1 MSSKPLKIQGKEFL
15 PLETGYLTESAIR
28 KCKEELN
35 ETPERKAKRI
45 EELRSLLEGNVKSEG
60 IDFNDDFLVGYLR
73 RNKYRLKDAQRQM
86 LDLIDLYETENVFGS
101 VPDEYLDLPSSK
113 FVNLLPFRCQDECA
127 VLIFR
132 WGKWDPSE
140 LPIERL
146 KQTIV
151 MVVCQALRDPMTQ
164 INGFKVIYDLDGL
177 SYKHWKYF
185 TPHNLFLFYN
195 GIVNCSPARY
205 KEVYIINENILL
217 KLIWRVIKPVMSE
230 KIKSRIR
237 FLSNPEELLDY
248 FPRCI
253 MSSEYGG
260 DILEAD
266 IKDWIKR
273 ANKEQQKFTLRGQ
286 PNYY

>member
-1 MSSKPLKIQGKEFL
+1 
-15 PLETGYLTESAIR
+15 
-28 KCKEELN
+28 
-35 ETPERKAKRI
+35 
-45 EELRSLLEGNVKSEG
+45 
-60 IDFNDDFLVGYLR
+60 
-73 RNKYRLKDAQRQM
+73 M
-86 LDLIDLYETENVFGS
+86 LS
-101 VPDEYLDLPSSK
+101 
-113 FVNLLPFRCQDECA
+113 
-127 VLIFR
+127 
-132 WGKWDPSE
+132 KWDPSE